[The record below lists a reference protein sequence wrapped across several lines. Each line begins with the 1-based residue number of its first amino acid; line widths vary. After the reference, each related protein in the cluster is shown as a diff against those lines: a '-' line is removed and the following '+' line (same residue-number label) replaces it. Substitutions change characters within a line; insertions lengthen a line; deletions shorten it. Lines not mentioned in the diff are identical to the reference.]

1 MKRKKNIC
9 VFILPFGVV
18 VAVFI
23 NSVTTFCKLRNAKS
37 MFTLNYWSNLNIQYG
52 KLVGGRR
59 GRSEVEKGEEEDGS
73 GLRGERG
80 VRGRAIVREE
90 YLYYIVV
97 CGL

>member
-1 MKRKKNIC
+1 MAEGGR
-9 VFILPFGVV
+9 G
-18 VAVFI
+18 
-23 NSVTTFCKLRNAKS
+23 
-37 MFTLNYWSNLNIQYG
+37 
-52 KLVGGRR
+52 GGRR

-90 YLYYIVV
+90 YLYSIVV